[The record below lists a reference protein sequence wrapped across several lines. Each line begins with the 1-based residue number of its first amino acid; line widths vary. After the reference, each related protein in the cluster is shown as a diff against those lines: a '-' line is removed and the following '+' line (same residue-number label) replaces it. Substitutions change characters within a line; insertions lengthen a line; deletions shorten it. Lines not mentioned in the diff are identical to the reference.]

1 MTQIDAHPADLS
13 GSADATFTFSATD
26 SGSGV
31 ASFECRRDSAE
42 GSAWSS
48 CTSPKSY
55 LSLADGRH
63 SFEVRAVD
71 QSGKADPSPAA
82 FSWTIDTIA
91 PAAPTI
97 SASDP
102 ASPAND
108 NHPKLRGLAETGS
121 TVTIYDAAGGP
132 GECTPADATAT
143 GSASAFF
150 SIGLPVTVSDNTTS
164 RFRAS
169 ATDAAG
175 NTSACSN
182 ELDYAEVSRSQSPK
196 GAVAG
201 TVVRVRSGI
210 AFVKLSCPAGSGCAG
225 NLKLIVQLARH
236 GRKLVG
242 ACPQYG
248 HRSVEVLDCRRP
260 EQRWSG

>member
-1 MTQIDAHPADLS
+1 MKVT
-13 GSADATFTFSATD
+13 
-26 SGSGV
+26 
-31 ASFECRRDSAE
+31 
-42 GSAWSS
+42 
-48 CTSPKSY
+48 
-55 LSLADGRH
+55 
-63 SFEVRAVD
+63 VD
-71 QSGKADPSPAA
+71 
-82 FSWTIDTIA
+82 
-91 PAAPTI
+91 
-97 SASDP
+97 
-102 ASPAND
+102 
-108 NHPKLRGLAETGS
+108 
-121 TVTIYDAAGGP
+121 V
-132 GECTPADATAT
+132 ECTPAEATAT

-225 NLKLIVQLARH
+225 NLKLIVQLARD

-242 ACPQYG
+242 RARNTVIG
-248 HRSVEVLDCRRP
+248 RSKFSIAAGRTKVVRVKLSHRGRLLVDQAGKQGLRAKTGGTGVRP
-260 EQRWSG
+260 RTVILKPARGRAKVQGASR